1 MRGVTV
7 VHHTSYVRAR
17 RNDNWRTVHHN
28 DARNKELKYRIP
40 SSYGT
45 QDLLLTL
52 PPSTSSSR
60 RVGWWTMAVQ
70 TVRRR
75 FFYNFQQLI
84 GKPLFGLL
92 RTSSYSPTCTSRTR
106 LQYDVRPSAEDVRVR
121 DTVYRFYYLVSLLVV
136 STRSF
141 FIVVD

>member
-70 TVRRR
+70 TVRSR

-106 LQYDVRPSAEDVRVR
+106 LQYDVNVRPSAEDVRVR
-121 DTVYRFYYLVSLLVV
+121 DTVYRFYYLVSSL
-136 STRSF
+136 
-141 FIVVD
+141 